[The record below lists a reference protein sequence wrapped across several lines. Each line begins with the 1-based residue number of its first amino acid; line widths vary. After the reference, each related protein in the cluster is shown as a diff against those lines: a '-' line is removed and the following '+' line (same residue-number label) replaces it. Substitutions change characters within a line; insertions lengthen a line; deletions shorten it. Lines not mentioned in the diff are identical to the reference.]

1 MKITMKRIKT
11 KIGISCVLL
20 VTLLSVGINISIT
33 PNDKSMKLR
42 MANIE
47 ACALPETD
55 PPPGACPNRAY
66 VCTVVGE
73 NGGQVAYP
81 GVYMAD

>member
-33 PNDKSMKLR
+33 PNDKSIKLR
-42 MANIE
+42 MANVE
-47 ACALPETD
+47 ACAEFEAD
-55 PPPGACPNRAY
+55 PPPNECSRVSV
-66 VCTVVGE
+66 VCVIPGE
-73 NGGQVAYP
+73 DGGQVAYP
-81 GVYMAD
+81 GVDITD